1 MILLT
6 GISVKDMDIGHTI
19 LGYPEP
25 RACPVPVDVNDKL
38 SLFSIAEMH
47 INSLIL
53 SLVIISVTTLTE
65 AAA

>member
-1 MILLT
+1 
-6 GISVKDMDIGHTI
+6 MDIGHTI